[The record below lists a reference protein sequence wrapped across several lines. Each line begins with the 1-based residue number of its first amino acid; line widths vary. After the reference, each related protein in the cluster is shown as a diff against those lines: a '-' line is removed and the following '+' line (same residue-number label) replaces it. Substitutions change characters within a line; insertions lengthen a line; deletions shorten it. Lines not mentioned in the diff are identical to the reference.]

1 MSAGY
6 QVSVR
11 RKSKMA
17 SVELRPLTVKVKSP
31 DPRDSTND
39 QKSLPRADLLR
50 QIPRLHPACPPC
62 GLTLIGALI
71 RLKIKL
77 QCVSKVSKLKTFQ
90 RLSVIPRYNKFTKVW
105 ILVPSKSRIHIES
118 ELSIDEDN
126 VFAISSPIVKGTS

>member
-50 QIPRLHPACPPC
+50 QIPRLHPASPPPRLNIDRC
-62 GLTLIGALI
+62 IMANADWWEIVQLSTHHTLDA
-71 RLKIKL
+71 
-77 QCVSKVSKLKTFQ
+77 TFYMAYFG
-90 RLSVIPRYNKFTKVW
+90 VEMVAFK
-105 ILVPSKSRIHIES
+105 E
-118 ELSIDEDN
+118 
-126 VFAISSPIVKGTS
+126 

>member
-50 QIPRLHPACPPC
+50 QIPRLHPASPPC
-62 GLTLIGALI
+62 GLTLIGAL
-71 RLKIKL
+71 RPEERKERQRFVKMRYRVGHFHFSVWQRSGNEIKDYAEVNTGKFGL
-77 QCVSKVSKLKTFQ
+77 VLRMASI
-90 RLSVIPRYNKFTKVW
+90 LSTHFKDGAFR
-105 ILVPSKSRIHIES
+105 
-118 ELSIDEDN
+118 
-126 VFAISSPIVKGTS
+126 